1 MGMKWVLGLL
11 GLFVYGAIKTGIAM
25 TGDNLGAIPAL
36 IIFVVCMF
44 PAIAVGR
51 LSKPKPK
58 NKDDNLR

>member
-1 MGMKWVLGLL
+1 MNWVLGLL

-36 IIFVVCMF
+36 IIFAVCMF
-44 PAIAVGR
+44 PAVAVGR